1 MRENRKNL
9 ESTHLLEFNSITMG
23 LNYETL
29 MLHHHYL
36 TLFLLIGLILL
47 FGIILRVVRDNGA
60 KLNPF
65 FNTC

>member
-1 MRENRKNL
+1 MA
-9 ESTHLLEFNSITMG
+9 G
-23 LNYETL
+23 LNYETF
-29 MLHHHYL
+29 MLHHNYL

-60 KLNPF
+60 KLYPF